1 MLMVRK
7 NSGYT
12 ATDMLGHEQEG
23 LDALIGL
30 HCVFDSLSHVQAT
43 VGCFQK
49 NSIKRAS
56 DWKWAKKPV
65 QNIAIH
71 DLQHPAQRR
80 LVNSVLGSQ
89 TGCLADRSPLLAALH
104 KSLVGRVTRG
114 IAGPNGDA

>member
-1 MLMVRK
+1 MLDLHRLSVRQLHSFPNETGRMLMVRK

-65 QNIAIH
+65 SKH
-71 DLQHPAQRR
+71 RD
-80 LVNSVLGSQ
+80 S
-89 TGCLADRSPLLAALH
+89 
-104 KSLVGRVTRG
+104 
-114 IAGPNGDA
+114 